1 MTYIYIYMHPFSSS
15 VLEALLFWSGSVSRI
30 PNEPRVD
37 HCLLSRAIWEVFI
50 PGSTSSENRILVGG
64 FNTSENISQ
73 IGSFPQVG
81 VENIKCLKPPPRIV
95 MTLQNTRKEGAIFTE
110 FLGVANLKQVG
121 LQQKRWNQPSFSRD
135 PMGSLN
141 LRMVSW
147 NLNTKVSE
155 VMNDA
160 PIIIREYDSWV
171 QGYDDVCVHTMPS
184 QVQK

>member
-1 MTYIYIYMHPFSSS
+1 
-15 VLEALLFWSGSVSRI
+15 
-30 PNEPRVD
+30 
-37 HCLLSRAIWEVFI
+37 
-50 PGSTSSENRILVGG
+50 
-64 FNTSENISQ
+64 
-73 IGSFPQVG
+73 
-81 VENIKCLKPPPRIV
+81 

-160 PIIIREYDSWV
+160 PIIIREYDS
-171 QGYDDVCVHTMPS
+171 
-184 QVQK
+184 